1 MILDKQTIDKLVNEA
16 ATTVPI
22 MDVYDMA
29 LSNIDLEA
37 MKAAEAEGITRDDL
51 CANMAMGGFMA
62 GIRFTLENLDLKEVE
77 DAAQ

>member
-1 MILDKQTIDKLVNEA
+1 MNMDKQAIDKLVNEA

-22 MDVYDMA
+22 MEVYDMA
-29 LSNIDLEA
+29 LSNLDLEA
-37 MKAAEAEGITRDDL
+37 MKATEGITREDL
-51 CANMAMGGFMA
+51 CANMAMAGFMA